1 MKWDQVKRN
10 WLSVS
15 QQVKL
20 KWGKFTDEDLAMISG
35 QRESFVRL
43 FEQRY
48 GDDQAEAERKVEAF
62 VLGLKLPIGADANPL
77 LASTL
82 LGQRQELH
90 LCQTSHLA

>member
-1 MKWDQVKRN
+1 MTWDQVKRD

-35 QRESFVRL
+35 DRESFVRL

-48 GDDQAEAERKVEAF
+48 EDDQTTAEQKIDAF
-62 VLGLKLPIGADANPL
+62 VLGLKSPTERSKKLSWSQHCWKNIRSLTRVRPRI
-77 LASTL
+77 
-82 LGQRQELH
+82 
-90 LCQTSHLA
+90 

>member
-20 KWGKFTDEDLAMISG
+20 KWGKFTDEDLATISG

-48 GDDQAEAERKVEAF
+48 GEDQAEAERKVEAF
-62 VLGLKLPIGADANPL
+62 VLGLNLPSERTQILSWP
-77 LASTL
+77 
-82 LGQRQELH
+82 QR
-90 LCQTSHLA
+90 CWDNVKSYTFVKPRI